1 MESRR
6 GDIIISLRAVEKGR
20 QRKDDSKPR
29 PCVTKVAI
37 IMCETFSAELLFPL
51 NRSFAKRPEHSI
63 VENLYGYFRRKE
75 SRGDH

>member
-37 IMCETFSAELLFPL
+37 IMS
-51 NRSFAKRPEHSI
+51 
-63 VENLYGYFRRKE
+63 ENIFRRASLSSE
-75 SRGDH
+75 QIFR